1 MRTMLL
7 MNGMNRRSVLG
18 GLAATIATTVSGS
31 AFAQGAPNFR
41 RLEVIIPLSAGG
53 GSDILFR
60 QLMEHVRPKLSA
72 QIAISNVPGDGSLLG
87 LSRLARANPDDA
99 VIGVHNPPNT
109 VLSQLARGDAAP
121 VDIRTLTPIAGYGR
135 TFTVVATSA
144 QSGIKTYQELQEVYK
159 SGAQRLLGG
168 TDRAGSSELTAE
180 LLKSDAD
187 LPFAEYVAYDG
198 SGAGNA
204 AIARNEVPAGLASYD
219 AVIDGMASG
228 TLHPL
233 LVLGNTDRVDGMPDT
248 PTVAELGYPSM
259 AEVAAPIRVIVGPP
273 NMEPALRDYL
283 VGLFRD
289 VITDADVVK
298 KLGEAG
304 IKLEYMTPEVVGE
317 SINGA
322 FEKLEDLPVL
332 KQLLSRK

>member
-1 MRTMLL
+1 
-7 MNGMNRRSVLG
+7 
-18 GLAATIATTVSGS
+18 
-31 AFAQGAPNFR
+31 
-41 RLEVIIPLSAGG
+41 
-53 GSDILFR
+53 R
-60 QLMEHVRPKLSA
+60 QLMEQVRPRLSA

-87 LSRLARANPDDA
+87 LSRVARADPGDA

-121 VDIRTLTPIAGYGR
+121 VDIRTLTPIAAYGR
-135 TFTVVATSA
+135 TFTVLATSA
-144 QSGIKTYQELQEVYK
+144 QSGIKTYQELQEAYR

-228 TLHPL
+228 TLYPL
-233 LVLGNTDRVDGMPDT
+233 LVLGNTERVDGMPDT
-248 PTVAELGYPSM
+248 PTAAELVYTSL
-259 AEVAAPIRVIVGPP
+259 AKVAATRRGIVGPP
-273 NMEPALRDYL
+273 YLEPAMCAYR
-283 VGLFRD
+283 VRLFRD
-289 VITDADVVK
+289 VVTDA
-298 KLGEAG
+298 
-304 IKLEYMTPEVVGE
+304 
-317 SINGA
+317 N
-322 FEKLEDLPVL
+322 
-332 KQLLSRK
+332 

>member
-1 MRTMLL
+1 MTRTLL
-7 MNGMNRRSVLG
+7 SAKAGRRAVVTGIAAAL
-18 GLAATIATTVSGS
+18 LAGS
-31 AFAQGAPNFR
+31 LVPAMAQTAPEIR

-53 GSDILFR
+53 GSDILVR
-60 QLMEHVRPKLSA
+60 QLMEEVRPRLNA

-87 LSRLARANPDDA
+87 LSQLARAQPDAA

-109 VLSQLARGDAAP
+109 VLSQLARGAAAP

-135 TFTVVATSA
+135 TFTVLATST
-144 QSGIKTYQELQEVYK
+144 QSGIDTYEQLQEAYA

-180 LLKSDAD
+180 LLKSQAE

-204 AIARNEVPAGLASYD
+204 ALARNEVPAGLASYD
-219 AVIDGMASG
+219 AVIDGMEAG
-228 TLHPL
+228 TLKPL
-233 LVLGNTDRVDGMPDT
+233 LVLGNTERAAGMPDT
-248 PTVAELGYPSM
+248 PTVAELGYPSL

-273 NMEPALRDYL
+273 NMDPALRDYL

-289 VITDADVVK
+289 VITDPAVVEK
-298 KLGEAG
+298 MAGAGITLEYIAPEAVGEA
-304 IKLEYMTPEVVGE
+304 
-317 SINGA
+317 INGA
-322 FEKLEDLPVL
+322 FSSLEDLPVL
-332 KQLLSRK
+332 QELLNR

>member
-1 MRTMLL
+1 MDIERFS
-7 MNGMNRRSVLG
+7 GGVDRRSVLTG
-18 GLAATIATTVSGS
+18 IASALVGAVAMP
-31 AFAQGAPNFR
+31 AFAQTAPEIR

-53 GSDILFR
+53 GSDIMVR
-60 QLMEHVRPKLSA
+60 QLMEHVRPLLSS

-87 LSRLARANPDDA
+87 LSRLARASPDEA

-109 VLSQLARGDAAP
+109 VLSQLARGASAP
-121 VDIRTLTPIAGYGR
+121 VDIRTLTPIAGFGR
-135 TFTVVATSA
+135 TFTVLATST
-144 QSGIKTYQELQEVYK
+144 QSGIETYQQLQQAYE

-180 LLKSDAD
+180 LLRSQAD
-187 LPFAEYVAYDG
+187 LKFEEYVAYDG

-204 AIARNEVPAGLASYD
+204 AIARNEVPAGLASYE

-228 TLHPL
+228 TLRPL
-233 LVLGNTDRVDGMPDT
+233 LVLGNVERVADMPDA

-273 NMEPALRDYL
+273 NMEQSLRDYL

-289 VITDADVVK
+289 VVTNADVVK
-298 KLGEAG
+298 KMAEAG
-304 IKLEYMTPEVVGE
+304 IKLEYMSPEAVGQ

-322 FEKLEDLPVL
+322 FEKLESLPVL
-332 KQLLSRK
+332 QQMLARK

>member
-1 MRTMLL
+1 MRSILSKS
-7 MNGMNRRSVLG
+7 GMNRRTVLQAM
-18 GLAATIATTVSGS
+18 AATVAATMSGS
-31 AFAQGAPNFR
+31 AFAQSAPNFR
-41 RLEVIIPLSAGG
+41 RLEVIIPLAAGG

-60 QLMEHVRPKLSA
+60 QVMEQVRPRLSA

-87 LSRLARANPDDA
+87 LSRLARANPGDA

-109 VLSQLARGDAAP
+109 VLSQLARGAAAP

-135 TFTVVATSA
+135 TFTVLATSA
-144 QSGIKTYQELQEVYK
+144 QSGIKTYQELQEAYK

-180 LLKSDAD
+180 LLRSDAD

-233 LVLGNTDRVDGMPDT
+233 LVLGNTERVAGMPDT
-248 PTVAELGYPSM
+248 PTAAELGYPSM

-289 VITDADVVK
+289 VLTDQEVVK
-298 KLGEAG
+298 KLAEAG
-304 IKLEYMTPEVVGE
+304 IQIEYMTPEVVGS

-322 FEKLEDLPVL
+322 FEKLENLPVL